1 MYLLEDYGQPFLRA
15 LLPYYRHGGL
25 LGKLEA
31 FRVFDAARYTLFGHG
46 RADPEM
52 IRNGLTDLSELLRER
67 ISRGSAGDRHA

>member
-1 MYLLEDYGQPFLRA
+1 MPET
-15 LLPYYRHGGL
+15 LP
-25 LGKLEA
+25 A
-31 FRVFDAARYTLFGHG
+31 FRKNFSFIYRRFLTTPPPVFDAARYTLFRHG